1 MRKIS
6 LNYLNELVIDSKG
19 KYLLSDEQEHDYGGE
34 IKNVIVLK
42 DSTGD
47 VVDWLYPNKYNQVSM
62 SNNTMSK
69 LLNT

>member
-19 KYLLSDEQEHDYGGE
+19 KYLLSDEQEYGYGGE

-47 VVDWLYPNKYNQVSM
+47 VVDWLYTNKYNQVSM
-62 SNNTMSK
+62 SNDTISK

>member
-19 KYLLSDEQEHDYGGE
+19 KYLLSDEQEHGYGGE
-34 IKNVIVLK
+34 FKDIIVLK
-42 DSTGD
+42 DITGD

-62 SNNTMSK
+62 SNVTMTK
-69 LLNT
+69 LLKT

>member
-19 KYLLSDEQEHDYGGE
+19 KYLLSDEQEHGYGDE
-34 IKNVIVLK
+34 IRDVIVLK

-47 VVDWLYPNKYNQVSM
+47 VVDWLYPNKYNQVSI
-62 SNNTMSK
+62 SNDTKSK
-69 LLNT
+69 LLSN